1 MQEEIFRKKSLD
13 KVKSPETLDDYIHVS
28 NPGVWLVLVS
38 IIVLLVGACVWG
50 FFGRIDSTVPSTVC
64 VENGKTV
71 CYVAENDI
79 SSVRTG
85 LTVKYA
91 DCEAVIDK
99 IGEKNDMGYACEL
112 KTEASVADGFYEGKV
127 VLKSYKPLSFV
138 LN

>member
-38 IIVLLVGACVWG
+38 IIVLLIGAGVWG
-50 FFGRIDSTVPSTVC
+50 IFGHIDSTVPSTVC
-64 VENGKTV
+64 VENGKAV

-79 SSVRTG
+79 ASVRTG
-85 LTVKYA
+85 MTVKYA
-91 DCEAVIDK
+91 GCEAVIDK
-99 IGEKNDMGYACEL
+99 IGEKGDMGYLCEL
-112 KTEASVADGFYEGKV
+112 TTESSAADGFYKGKV
-127 VLKSYKPLSFV
+127 VLESYKPLSFV

>member
-13 KVKSPETLDDYIHVS
+13 KIKSPESLEDYIHVS

-38 IIVLLVGACVWG
+38 MIVLLLGACVWG
-50 FFGRIDSTVPSTVC
+50 IFGHIDSTVPSTVC
-64 VENGKTV
+64 VENGEAI
-71 CYVAENDI
+71 CYVTEENI
-79 SSVRTG
+79 TSVRTG

-99 IGEKNDMGYACEL
+99 IGENGDMGYSCEM
-112 KTEASVADGFYEGKV
+112 TAETSVADGFYEGKV
-127 VLKSYKPLSFV
+127 VLKSYKPLSFI

>member
-13 KVKSPETLDDYIHVS
+13 KIKSPESLEDYIHVS

-38 IIVLLVGACVWG
+38 IIVLLLGACVWG
-50 FFGRIDSTVPSTVC
+50 IFGHIDSTVPSTVC
-64 VENGKTV
+64 VENGEAV
-71 CYVAENDI
+71 CYVAESDI
-79 SSVRTG
+79 ASVRTG

-99 IGEKNDMGYACEL
+99 IGEKDDRGYACVLTAEPS
-112 KTEASVADGFYEGKV
+112 AADGFYEGKV
-127 VLKSYKPLSFV
+127 VLKSYKPLSFI

>member
-13 KVKSPETLDDYIHVS
+13 KIKSPESLEDYIHVS

-38 IIVLLVGACVWG
+38 IIVLLIGAGVWG
-50 FFGRIDSTVPSTVC
+50 IFGHIDSTVPSTVC
-64 VENGKTV
+64 VENGKAV
-71 CYVAENDI
+71 CYVAEDDI
-79 SSVRTG
+79 TSVRTG

-99 IGEKNDMGYACEL
+99 IGEKGDMGYACEM
-112 KTEASVADGFYEGKV
+112 TEEASVADGFYEGKV
-127 VLKSYKPLSFV
+127 ILESYIPLSFI